1 MDIQL
6 VLEVS
11 AIATVISAIISYLTF
26 RRSSNLTYVTHERK
40 EWREA
45 IRKIAEDLEKT
56 PYENRDNVLV
66 KLKTRIN
73 AYGYDGKDEV
83 KDAHIWKLIK
93 RMEKCEEAEDYIPL
107 KKRMAFYL
115 SALLKYDW
123 ERSKREVYG
132 NTLQFI
138 GRIFAVVAFAL
149 LTVGLF
155 QEYEDIRLRFL
166 PAILCFLFFLIWCVV
181 VIALC
186 WKKEKISENSNTGS
200 AYRIFGFLTTVT
212 LGGFVVIAAGFIWTF
227 KSQYFLAACVA
238 FGIFLSFQLLEEW
251 QKIQENIFYREFIRK
266 YDKKA
271 YDARSIKRR
280 FLSKIKKILLTVICL
295 IPIVVL
301 VFLIPRELYT
311 EEHRLDILS
320 LYISALSLSVAVFIA
335 VLIYLKQRSDMND
348 EQEHRQN
355 VALKAMRYA
364 IEDGIQW
371 ILKTKEPKIPGA
383 SSTIKATMN
392 QYQAELVD
400 TLSDEEYNDMVRIV
414 EGIDASIHAYKNP
427 DLDDGNTPDYCS
439 IIFRPWIN
447 LIRESEYGAFLER
460 AVDYKELL
468 SESVIHL
475 LNVLGDNYSF
485 KDCKVIYDAHKNR
498 LFEQDEARIKIYD
511 GERCVYNDFG
521 DKLKEGIRSI

>member
-66 KLKTRIN
+66 KLKTKIN

-83 KDAHIWKLIK
+83 KDAHIWKLIE

-123 ERSKREVYG
+123 ERSKKEVYG
-132 NTLQFI
+132 NVLQFI

-149 LTVGLF
+149 FFIALVQQYKENLIEVLPDILIVLF
-155 QEYEDIRLRFL
+155 L
-166 PAILCFLFFLIWCVV
+166 LIWAVIVV
-181 VIALC
+181 SLC
-186 WKKEKISENSNTGS
+186 WKWAKISDEPDTIR
-200 AYRIFGFLTTVT
+200 AYVKFAILSSVL
-212 LGGFVVIAAGFIWTF
+212 LGAFAKIAFT
-227 KSQYFLAACVA
+227 
-238 FGIFLSFQLLEEW
+238 
-251 QKIQENIFYREFIRK
+251 IQENNENEYIKAFLIVFLLFIGLQLLAELQKMQENISYREFIRK
-266 YDKKA
+266 YDQKEYNEKNKKRKISLNRKA
-271 YDARSIKRR
+271 I
-280 FLSKIKKILLTVICL
+280 FLFVICFM
-295 IPIVVL
+295 PIVAIIL
-301 VFLIPRELYT
+301 FTPRESYIG
-311 EEHRLDILS
+311 EHRLNVLA
-320 LYISALSLSVAVFIA
+320 LYISGFSVSME
-335 VLIYLKQRSDMND
+335 VLTSIWKYLKQRSDMND
-348 EQEHRQN
+348 KQEHRQN
-355 VALKAMRYA
+355 VALKSMRYA

-447 LIRESEYGAFLER
+447 LIRESEYGVFLER

-485 KDCKVIYDAHKNR
+485 KDCKVIYDAHKNK